1 MLHKLV
7 IALPLAMLAASQPAQ
22 AQTFQIKSNRGAVLN
37 AQAFGAFD
45 QPWAMT
51 FLPDGRALVT
61 TKPGKMFLVAPN
73 GGRSEVAGLWPVAY
87 GGQGGLGDVIAH
99 PRFASNAMIYVS
111 FADPSA
117 KGAAAA
123 VVRARLDIAGDRA
136 ALRDV
141 QRIWT
146 QSSRGG
152 GGHFGHRMAFSPDGK
167 LFITAGDRQRLS
179 PAQDFSQSLGKI
191 IRLNEDGSVPADNP
205 FQDRG
210 ELAKTFWT
218 LGHRNPLGLAFDAAG
233 RLWAHEMGP
242 AHGDEFNLILPG
254 RNYGWPLV
262 SQGRH
267 YSGEAIPPHSTRRDM
282 EPPKAFWVPAISPAG
297 LIIYSGAMFADW
309 RGHAF
314 AGGLSSRALVRIAI
328 EGDSAKEAERFTW
341 GQRVREIEQ
350 SSDGAI
356 WVLED
361 GRNGR
366 LLKLTQ

>member
-1 MLHKLV
+1 MMRTT
-7 IALPLAMLAASQPAQ
+7 ALGAALALLAVMPAAH
-22 AQTFQIKSNRGAVLN
+22 AQTFQIKSNRGTVLN
-37 AQAFGAFD
+37 AQALGAFD

-61 TKPGKMFLVAPN
+61 TKPGKMFLVAQN
-73 GGRSEVAGLWPVAY
+73 GSRSEVAGLWPVAY

-99 PRFASNAMIYVS
+99 PRFAANQMIYIS
-111 FADPSA
+111 FADPSP

-123 VVRARLDIAGDRA
+123 VVRARLDMTGDRA
-136 ALRDV
+136 SLSQV

-146 QSSRGG
+146 QSSRGS

-218 LGHRNPLGLAFDAAG
+218 LGHRNPLGLAFDTAG

-297 LIIYSGAMFADW
+297 LIIYSGSLLADW
-309 RGHAF
+309 RGNAF

-328 EGDSAKEAERFTW
+328 DGDSAKEAERFSW
-341 GQRVREIEQ
+341 GQRVREVEQ
-350 SSDGAI
+350 GPDGAI
-356 WVLED
+356 FVLED

-366 LLKLTQ
+366 LLKLTR